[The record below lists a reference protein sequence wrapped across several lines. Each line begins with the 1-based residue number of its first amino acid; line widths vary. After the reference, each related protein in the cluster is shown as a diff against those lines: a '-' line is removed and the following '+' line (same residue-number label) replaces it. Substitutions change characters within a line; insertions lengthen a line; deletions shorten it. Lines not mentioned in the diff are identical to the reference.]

1 MQMFYCFFSRI
12 QRDFY
17 QNTSSTIATPPDPL
31 AVLRNS
37 VYWQSSPGRRLSII
51 ENEIRISVE

>member
-1 MQMFYCFFSRI
+1 LFFSRI